1 MATEMGPLCT
11 ERQRLRL
18 DEIVRASIQAGAKV
32 LCGGAIPAGA
42 GSFYPPTIL
51 DCTDAPEAPCVTEE
65 LFGPVLSVLR
75 FSDEAEA
82 VRISNATR
90 YGLAAALDFTTIKTV
105 WLRTSDA
112 PIPDPFVMR

>member
-1 MATEMGPLCT
+1 MRRRDPC
-11 ERQRLRL
+11 
-18 DEIVRASIQAGAKV
+18 
-32 LCGGAIPAGA
+32 GA

-51 DCTDAPEAPCVTEE
+51 DCSDAPEAPCVTEE

-112 PIPDPFVMR
+112 PIPEPFVMR

>member
-1 MATEMGPLCT
+1 M
-11 ERQRLRL
+11 
-18 DEIVRASIQAGAKV
+18 
-32 LCGGAIPAGA
+32 
-42 GSFYPPTIL
+42 
-51 DCTDAPEAPCVTEE
+51 TEE